1 MVNHRCHVWR
11 VTEGRVNHHGDED
24 DQVDVWRVI
33 MEMRDGLTITE
44 GRVNHRGDEDDQVD
58 V

>member
-1 MVNHRCHVWR
+1 MDVWR

-24 DQVDVWRVI
+24 DQVDVCHVSQV
-33 MEMRDGLTITE
+33 E
-44 GRVNHRGDEDDQVD
+44 GRVNHHGDEDDQVD